1 MDETG
6 AINKIDEFFF
16 SLLPQVS
23 VLLTAAIGVDRLLP
37 LLHVRAEI
45 KANGNL
51 KASLGGRCLHLV
63 HKRPNIHRSLILCQ
77 QDNAKSC

>member
-23 VLLTAAIGVDRLLP
+23 VLLTAAISVDRLLA

-45 KANGNL
+45 
-51 KASLGGRCLHLV
+51 
-63 HKRPNIHRSLILCQ
+63 
-77 QDNAKSC
+77 